1 MSKFD
6 NTLDSAKRYF
16 DAAAAKTGEVLG
28 SSKLRVERSQIK
40 TRINS
45 LYARLGRA
53 YYASLNGNA
62 EEEALIEKILERLK
76 GAMSDLE
83 DIEVLIASSKS
94 IKCPICGKKNSAGVD
109 FCKECGMSL
118 YDDEEEF

>member
-6 NTLDSAKRYF
+6 STVDSAKRYF

-28 SSKLRVERSQIK
+28 NSKLKVERAQIK

-53 YYASLNGNA
+53 YYASLKGNS
-62 EEEALIEKILERLK
+62 EEEALIEKIIERLN

-94 IKCPICGKKNSAGVD
+94 IKCPICGKKNSAAAD

-118 YDDEEEF
+118 YDDEEEI